1 MYLRLVTSESPETTE
16 QGLTQESAWTLVSYF
31 GKTTAKIILNNEGVN
46 IFLLKLGIRKDA
58 SS

>member
-1 MYLRLVTSESPETTE
+1 MYLRLVTSETTE